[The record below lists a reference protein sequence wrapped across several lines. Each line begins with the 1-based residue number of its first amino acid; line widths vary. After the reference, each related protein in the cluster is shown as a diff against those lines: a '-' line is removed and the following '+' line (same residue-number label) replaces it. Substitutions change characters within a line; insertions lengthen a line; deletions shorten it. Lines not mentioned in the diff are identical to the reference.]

1 LLPSS
6 SDIGGAG
13 WPSGTELHRMYSS
26 NPGAENM
33 KINWIGSAPVFLR
46 LTQVF
51 KGKKTIPPA

>member
-1 LLPSS
+1 
-6 SDIGGAG
+6 
-13 WPSGTELHRMYSS
+13 MYSP

-33 KINWIGSAPVFLR
+33 KINRIGAAPVFLR

>member
-1 LLPSS
+1 
-6 SDIGGAG
+6 
-13 WPSGTELHRMYSS
+13 MYWS

-33 KINWIGSAPVFLR
+33 KINSIGAAPVFLR